1 MARISIN
8 ISSSSIDSMENKG
21 NVLTVLTPRST
32 ETLRSPENSDLIK
45 QRKKKFTGYVA
56 NLLFSMVLTFRALY
70 ISESGIKIK
79 INFKFLYSHLF
90 MVPQNVL

>member
-1 MARISIN
+1 
-8 ISSSSIDSMENKG
+8 MENKG

-56 NLLFSMVLTFRALY
+56 NLLFNGLNLSRAVHFRKWY
-70 ISESGIKIK
+70 
-79 INFKFLYSHLF
+79 
-90 MVPQNVL
+90 